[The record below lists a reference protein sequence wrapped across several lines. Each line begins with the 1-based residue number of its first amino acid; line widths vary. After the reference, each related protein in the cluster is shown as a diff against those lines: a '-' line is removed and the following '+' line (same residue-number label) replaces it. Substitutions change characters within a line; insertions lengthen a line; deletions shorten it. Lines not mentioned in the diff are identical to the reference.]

1 MTFTPAGM
9 SMGTDPNASTAHG
22 QIQELERKIAGLE
35 RREASRNKEQDFIRE
50 VLYWI
55 DSLVVVIDTRG
66 YIVNFNRASE
76 RLSGYTFAEVSRQP
90 FWDILLLP
98 EEREGVKSTI
108 KEVAHRELPRYFH
121 NSWVTKDGR
130 IREISWKN
138 SVLRK
143 DDGSIEYILCT
154 GLDITEQKQAEATL
168 RESEAKYRELVEH
181 ANSIIMRLDQE
192 GTVTF
197 FNEFAQGFFG
207 YSEEEIVGRHVIGTI
222 LPERDQAGYDTASM
236 LKDILEN
243 PEQYSINE
251 NENRL
256 KNGKPVWISWTNKS
270 ICSTEGERIG
280 ILCIGNDITKRK
292 QLEDQLRQ
300 AQKMEAMGTLTGGIA
315 HDFNNILGIIL
326 GYTEIAQHRLSAE
339 DPVQTILDEVK
350 TASLRGR
357 DVVSQLLSFSRKN
370 EQKQGVIDIRPVIQE
385 SLKMLRSTLPA
396 DIEFQTSIPNH
407 SFTVETN
414 STQIH
419 QILINLCTNAAHAM
433 EKNGGRLTVNL
444 EQVSLSRN
452 EIVFDTHLLPGDYI
466 KLTVRDTGDGIDP
479 KHLQRIFDP
488 YFTTKDVG
496 KGTGMGL
503 SIALGIAR
511 AHGGGIRTQ
520 SRIGV
525 GTTLEVF
532 LPHARQDAGE
542 EAAQD
547 KQSLPSGTE
556 RILLVDD
563 EKMLVDLNQAR
574 LHYLGYTVTSAVDPN
589 QALTFFQSDPK
600 RFDLVITDMTMPG
613 MTGDRLCREI
623 RNIRE
628 DVPII
633 LCTGYSER
641 ISGETARAAGL
652 AGYLEKPV
660 DMHTLA
666 ATVRE
671 VLNTAQHRD

>member
-1 MTFTPAGM
+1 
-9 SMGTDPNASTAHG
+9 MGTDPNASTAPG
-22 QIQELERKIAGLE
+22 WIQELEHKIADLE

-76 RLSGYTFAEVSRQP
+76 KMSGYTFAEVAEQP

-130 IREISWKN
+130 VREISWKN

-143 DDGSIEYILCT
+143 KDGSIEYVLCT

-181 ANSIIMRLDQE
+181 ANSIIMRLDPE
-192 GTVTF
+192 GKITF

-207 YSEEEIVGRHVIGTI
+207 YSEEEIVGRHVIGAI
-222 LPERDQAGYDTASM
+222 LPEQDQAGFDSASM
-236 LKDILEN
+236 LKDILEH
-243 PEQYSINE
+243 PEQYSFNE

-270 ICSTEGERIG
+270 ICNAEGELTG

-339 DPVQTILDEVK
+339 DPIRKILDEVK

-370 EQKQGVIDIRPVIQE
+370 EQKQSFIDIRPVIQE

-396 DIEFQTSIPNH
+396 NIEFQTSIPSEN
-407 SFTVETN
+407 FTVEAN

-433 EKNGGRLTVNL
+433 AENGGRLTVSL
-444 EQVSLSRN
+444 EQVRLSRN
-452 EIVFDTHLLPGDYI
+452 EIVFDSHLLPGDYI
-466 KLTVRDTGDGIDP
+466 KLTVRDTGEGIDP

-488 YFTTKDVG
+488 YFTTKDVD

-503 SIALGIAR
+503 SIALGIVK
-511 AHGGGIRTQ
+511 AHGGGIRTA
-520 SRIGV
+520 SRLGE
-525 GTTLEVF
+525 GTTFEAF
-532 LPHARQDAGE
+532 LPHARQNAREE
-542 EAAQD
+542 EAQN
-547 KQSLPSGTE
+547 KQALPSGTE
-556 RILLVDD
+556 RILFVDD
-563 EKMLVDLNQAR
+563 EKMLVDLNRAR
-574 LHYLGYTVTSAVDPN
+574 LHYLGYTVTSAFDPE
-589 QALTFFQSDPK
+589 QALKLFQSDPDS
-600 RFDLVITDMTMPG
+600 FELVITDMTMPG
-613 MTGDRLCREI
+613 MTGDRLSREI
-623 RNIRE
+623 LSIRK
-628 DVPII
+628 DIPII

-641 ISGETARAAGL
+641 ISRESAQAAGL

-671 VLNTAQHRD
+671 VLDRSRHQD

>member
-1 MTFTPAGM
+1 
-9 SMGTDPNASTAHG
+9 MGTDPNASTAPG
-22 QIQELERKIAGLE
+22 QIQELERKIADLE
-35 RREASRNKEQDFIRE
+35 RREVSRNKEQDFIRE

-76 RLSGYTFAEVSRQP
+76 RLSGYTFAEVARQP

-98 EEREGVKSTI
+98 EERDGVKSTI
-108 KEVAHRELPRYFH
+108 KEVAYRELPRYFH

-154 GLDITEQKQAEATL
+154 GRDITEQKQAEATL

-181 ANSIIMRLDQE
+181 ANSIIMRLNQE
-192 GTVTF
+192 GKITF
-197 FNEFAQGFFG
+197 FNEYAQRFFG
-207 YSEEEIVGRHVIGTI
+207 YSEEEIVGQHVIGTI
-222 LPERDQAGYDTASM
+222 LPERDQAGCDSASM
-236 LKDILEN
+236 LANILEH
-243 PEQYSINE
+243 PDKYAFNE

-256 KNGKPVWISWTNKS
+256 KNGEAVWISWTNKAT
-270 ICSTEGERIG
+270 CTAEGELID

-300 AQKMEAMGTLTGGIA
+300 AQKMEAIGTLTGGIA

-339 DPVQTILDEVK
+339 DPIRTILDEVK

-370 EQKQGVIDIRPVIQE
+370 EQKQSLIDIRPVIQE

-396 DIEFQTSIPNH
+396 NIEFQTSIPSEN
-407 SFTVETN
+407 FTIEAN

-419 QILINLCTNAAHAM
+419 QILINLCTNAAQAM
-433 EKNGGRLTVNL
+433 KESGGRLAVSL
-444 EQVSLSRN
+444 EQVDLKRK

-479 KHLQRIFDP
+479 KHMQRIFDP
-488 YFTTKDVG
+488 YFTTKEVG

-503 SIALGIAR
+503 SIALGIVK
-511 AHGGGIRTQ
+511 AHGGGIRSE
-520 SRIGV
+520 SRIGG
-525 GTTLEVF
+525 GTTFEVF
-532 LPHARQDAGE
+532 LPRVRQDARQE
-542 EAAQD
+542 TIHD
-547 KQSLPSGTE
+547 KQALPSGTE
-556 RILLVDD
+556 RILFVDD

-589 QALTFFQSDPK
+589 QALELFQSDPGS
-600 RFDLVITDMTMPG
+600 FELVITDMTMPG
-613 MTGDRLCREI
+613 MNGDRLSRHI
-623 RNIRE
+623 LDIRE
-628 DVPII
+628 DIPII

-641 ISGETARAAGL
+641 ISRESAKAAGL

-660 DMHTLA
+660 DMQTLA
-666 ATVRE
+666 ETVRG
-671 VLNTAQHRD
+671 VLDTSKNQD